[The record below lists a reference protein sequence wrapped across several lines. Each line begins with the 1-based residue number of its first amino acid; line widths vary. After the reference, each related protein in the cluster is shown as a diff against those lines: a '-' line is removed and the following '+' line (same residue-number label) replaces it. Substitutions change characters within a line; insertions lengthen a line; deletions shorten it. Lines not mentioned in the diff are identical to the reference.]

1 MAGPPAMIETT
12 VRMLMVDHKV
22 PAEQIH
28 YDRFF

>member
-1 MAGPPAMIETT
+1 MSPSMIETT
-12 VRMLMVDHKV
+12 VRMPMVDHKV